1 MTEETQTILVHYH
14 EIALK
19 GKNRPV
25 FLEQL
30 ARNLKAAVSD
40 LGKAR
45 VRRMTGRLQLQL
57 DGTVSWET
65 LRKRLGTVFGVA
77 NFLPAYPVEPAID
90 AMQEAIGRAVAGRT
104 PSTGSGQAFGSF
116 RVTAK
121 RADKTFPIPSPEI
134 NRQVGGYIK
143 TQTGAKVD
151 LEHPELTVYL
161 EVLPGEAFFAFERYP
176 GPGGLPVGVS
186 GRVVALLSGGIDSPV
201 ASYRMMKR
209 GCRVVF
215 VHFHGQPY
223 LSRASAEKAEELVEH
238 LTRYQYRSRLYLV
251 SFGEVQREVV
261 LGAPAPYRVVLYRR
275 LMIRIAEK
283 IAAQERAKA
292 LVTGDSLGQVASQTL
307 ENLAVVSQSASG
319 GLPIFRPLIGMD
331 KDEITAQAQAIGTY
345 EISIQPDQDCCQLF
359 IPKRPATRTT
369 VEVIEPIEARLGIDR
384 LVKTALEK
392 VEVKEFRFPLA

>member
-30 ARNLKAAVSD
+30 AQNLKAAVSD

-45 VRRMTGRLQLQL
+45 VRRMTGRLQFQL

-65 LRKRLGTVFGVA
+65 LRKRLGMVFGVA
-77 NFLPAYPVEPAID
+77 NFLPAYRVEPSIE
-90 AMQEAIGRAVAGRT
+90 AMQEAIGRSVAGRT
-104 PSTGSGQAFGSF
+104 FESF

-121 RADKTFPIPSPEI
+121 RADKTFPLTSPEI
-134 NRQVGGYIK
+134 NRQVGGYVK
-143 TQTGAKVD
+143 AQTGVRVD
-151 LEHPELTVYL
+151 LENPELTIYL

-209 GCRVVF
+209 GCRVLF

-223 LSRASAEKAEELVEH
+223 LSRASAEKAEELANL

-251 SFGEVQREVV
+251 PFGEVQREVV
-261 LGAPAPYRVVLYRR
+261 LGVPAPYRVVLYRR

-307 ENLAVVSQSASG
+307 ENLAVVGQSASG
-319 GLPIFRPLIGMD
+319 GLALFRPLIGMD

-369 VEVIEPIEARLGIDR
+369 VEVIERVEERLGVER
-384 LVKTALEK
+384 LVKMALEK
-392 VEVKEFRFPLA
+392 IEVKEFRFPGGIEDRG